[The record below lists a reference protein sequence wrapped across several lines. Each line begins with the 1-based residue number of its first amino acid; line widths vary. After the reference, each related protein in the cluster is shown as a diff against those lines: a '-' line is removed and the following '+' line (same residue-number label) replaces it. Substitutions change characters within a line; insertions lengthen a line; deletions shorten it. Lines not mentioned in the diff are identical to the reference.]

1 MKWDGERS
9 EGTNGRADAFSHAS
23 EQQWKHRVR
32 ILHCVAMPFGSKKGE
47 KKGGTKGHTCVC
59 CCYDKESN
67 NGYRCG
73 TSRLYDGMGW
83 KGNGEWSE
91 MKHELATLGSR

>member
-1 MKWDGERS
+1 MVPLMLLAMRASNNGSIVGE
-9 EGTNGRADAFSHAS
+9 
-23 EQQWKHRVR
+23 WC
-32 ILHCVAMPFGSKKGE
+32 IAMPFGSKKG

-91 MKHELATLGSR
+91 MKHELATLKSR

>member
-47 KKGGTKGHTCVC
+47 KRENQRAYVC
-59 CCYDKESN
+59 LLLLRQGK
-67 NGYRCG
+67 
-73 TSRLYDGMGW
+73 
-83 KGNGEWSE
+83 
-91 MKHELATLGSR
+91 

>member
-1 MKWDGERS
+1 MKWDGERG

-32 ILHCVAMPFGSKKGE
+32 ILHCVAMPFGSKKGG

-59 CCYDKESN
+59 CGYDKESN

-73 TSRLYDGMGW
+73 TSRLYDGIGRGW
-83 KGNGEWSE
+83 GME
-91 MKHELATLGSR
+91 

>member
-9 EGTNGRADAFSHAS
+9 EGTNDRADAFSHAS
-23 EQQWKHRVR
+23 EQQCKHRGR

-47 KKGGTKGHTCVC
+47 KKGEPKGIRVSAVATTRKVIMATDAELRDCTMG
-59 CCYDKESN
+59 S
-67 NGYRCG
+67 
-73 TSRLYDGMGW
+73 DGMV
-83 KGNGEWSE
+83 EWSE